1 METMSHRV
9 KLTLEF
15 LGILLV
21 ALVFTVAP
29 GGGSTL
35 NVMLAILSIAF
46 FVAIAMLGYRLYRE
60 NSFTLE
66 SLTDLQRGV
75 LYAAVG
81 GAFLVFAAAERMF
94 DWGGGGVVIWIA
106 LLGLCS
112 YGIFWVWTSSR
123 DYA

>member
-1 METMSHRV
+1 MSDRLRV
-9 KLTLEF
+9 SLEF
-15 LGILLV
+15 LGVLLI

-46 FVAIAMLGYRLYRE
+46 FVAIALLGYRLYRE
-60 NSFTLE
+60 NSFTLD
-66 SLTDLQRGV
+66 SLSDTQRGV
-75 LYAAVG
+75 LYGSVG
-81 GAFLVFAAAERMF
+81 GAFLVFASSERLF
-94 DWGGGGVVIWIA
+94 DWGGGGVVIWLA

-112 YGIFWVWTSSR
+112 YGIFWVYVSSR